1 VCICTNFFKED
12 AVNAKRIFS
21 WFVPIGL
28 AAAFYLPILP
38 AAAAS
43 EGTFERT
50 LRVTSPVIIDLSA
63 GAGSVNVRSGNSDEV
78 VVTGR
83 VRVTNWLGRND
94 EQREKSIT
102 ADPPIQQSG
111 DQIRIGHPANAG
123 LLHNV
128 SVSYDLIVPAGTR
141 FRSYTGSDSQ
151 RLAVASSTAVFLML
165 IVNVVVFRRNYRSAG
180 RTA

>member
-1 VCICTNFFKED
+1 M
-12 AVNAKRIFS
+12 NAKRIFA
-21 WFVPIGL
+21 WFVAIGL
-28 AAAFYLPILP
+28 AVAFCLPILP
-38 AAAAS
+38 AAAAA

-63 GAGSVNVRSGNSDEV
+63 GAGSVDVRSANSDEV
-78 VVTGR
+78 VVIGR

-94 EQREKSIT
+94 EQIENRIT

-111 DQIRIGHPANAG
+111 NQIRIGHPANAG

-128 SVSYDLIVPAGTR
+128 SVSYDLVVPAGTR
-141 FRSYTGSDSQ
+141 FRSHTGSGSL
-151 RLAVASSTAVFLML
+151 RLAAVSSTAVLLML